1 MAARSQI
8 DYIKRALDR
17 QSVFR
22 TAVLYRTV
30 LETMLDISLTTF
42 LLALTS
48 VLYYDNMRPEHKI
61 VRSGSP
67 FIFALRGKYKKIGA
81 LLWQQSVIPTS
92 SRESIWIL
100 S

>member
-48 VLYYDNMRPEHKI
+48 VLYYDNMTSVDQSRRLQEPD
-61 VRSGSP
+61 P
-67 FIFALRGKYKKIGA
+67 FSF
-81 LLWQQSVIPTS
+81 LLCAV
-92 SRESIWIL
+92 SI
-100 S
+100 